1 MLGLKSDTDISWV
14 KIVENNLQQLLTDH
28 AFAEQKAAAAAV
40 SLIINYSEETEF
52 VQALSDH
59 AIEEMGHF
67 KMVHE
72 IMIDKGMTLGQDQK
86 SDYAKHL
93 SKFFPK
99 TKDRQQSLINRLL
112 MAAMIEARSCERF
125 SVLSKNLNDKDLAKF
140 FGDLLASEARHYS
153 LFLGFARKYMDKNVV
168 DELWDEFLTYEADY
182 IKLQGNY
189 LWYMVENL

>member
-1 MLGLKSDTDISWV
+1 MLGLKSDTDVSWV
-14 KIVENNLQQLLTDH
+14 KIAEDNLQQLLTDH

-40 SLIINYSEETEF
+40 SLIINYSEETAF

-59 AIEEMGHF
+59 AIEEMEHF

-72 IMIDKGMTLGQDQK
+72 LMVARGITLGRDQR

-112 MAAMIEARSCERF
+112 MAAIIEARSCERF
-125 SVLSKNLNDKDLAKF
+125 SVLSKNMKDQELAKF
-140 FGDLLASEARHYS
+140 FGDLLASEAGHYT
-153 LFLGFARKYMDKNVV
+153 LFLNFARKFMDREIV
-168 DELWDEFLTYEADY
+168 DKTWDEFLTYEAEY
-182 IKLQGNY
+182 MKQQGKLPLVHG
-189 LWYMVENL
+189 

>member
-14 KIVENNLQQLLTDH
+14 QIVENNLQQLLTDH

-93 SKFFPK
+93 SKFFSK

-125 SVLSKNLNDKDLAKF
+125 SVLSKNLKDKELAKF
-140 FGDLLASEARHYS
+140 FGDLLASEAGHYS
-153 LFLGFARKYMDKNVV
+153 LFLGFARKFMDKNIV
-168 DELWDEFLTYEADY
+168 DKLWDEFLTYEADY
-182 IKLQGNY
+182 MNLQGK
-189 LWYMVENL
+189 LPLVHG

>member
-1 MLGLKSDTDISWV
+1 MLGLKSDTDKSWV
-14 KIVENNLQQLLTDH
+14 QIVEKNLQQLLTDH

-52 VQALSDH
+52 VQAMSDH

-72 IMIDKGMTLGQDQK
+72 IMISRNMTLGQDQK

-99 TKDRQQSLINRLL
+99 TKDRQQSMINRLL

-125 SVLSKNLNDKDLAKF
+125 SVLSNNMKDQELAKF
-140 FGDLLASEARHYS
+140 FGDLLASEAGHYA
-153 LFLGFARKYMDKNVV
+153 LFLGFARKYMDREIV
-168 DELWDEFLTYEADY
+168 DKLWDEFLTYEAEY
-182 IKLQGNY
+182 IKKQGVKP
-189 LWYMVENL
+189 LVHG

>member
-1 MLGLKSDTDISWV
+1 MLGLKSDTDVAWV

-59 AIEEMGHF
+59 AIEEMEHF

-72 IMIDKGMTLGQDQK
+72 IMISRGMILGQDQK
-86 SDYAKHL
+86 SEYAKHL
-93 SKFFPK
+93 SKFFLK
-99 TKDRQQSLINRLL
+99 TKEREQSLINRLL

-125 SVLSKNLNDKDLAKF
+125 SVLSKNLKDKELAKF
-140 FGDLLASEARHYS
+140 FEDLLASEAGHYS
-153 LFLGFARKYMDKNVV
+153 LFLGFARKFMDRETV
-168 DELWDEFLTYEADY
+168 DKLWDEFLTYEADFMKQQG
-182 IKLQGNY
+182 KLPLVHG
-189 LWYMVENL
+189 

>member
-14 KIVENNLQQLLTDH
+14 RIVENNLQQLLTDH

-99 TKDRQQSLINRLL
+99 TKDRQQSMINRLL

-125 SVLSKNLNDKDLAKF
+125 SVLSKNLKDKELAKF
-140 FGDLLASEARHYS
+140 FGDLLASEAGHYS
-153 LFLGFARKYMDKNVV
+153 LFLGFAREYMDKETVNQ
-168 DELWDEFLTYEADY
+168 LWENFLTYEADY
-182 IKLQGNY
+182 MKLQGK
-189 LWYMVENL
+189 LPLVHG

>member
-1 MLGLKSDTDISWV
+1 MLGLKSDTDVSWV

-72 IMIDKGMTLGQDQK
+72 LMIERGYQLGQDQK
-86 SDYAKHL
+86 SEYAKHL

-112 MAAMIEARSCERF
+112 MASMIEARSCERF
-125 SVLSKNLNDKDLAKF
+125 SVLSKHLKDKELAKF
-140 FGDLLASEARHYS
+140 FEGLLASEAGHYS
-153 LFLGFARKYMDKNVV
+153 LFLGFARKFMDRETV
-168 DELWDEFLTYEADY
+168 DNKWDKFLTYEADY
-182 IKLQGNY
+182 MIQQGKLPLVHG
-189 LWYMVENL
+189 

>member
-14 KIVENNLQQLLTDH
+14 RIVENNLQQLLTDH

-72 IMIDKGMTLGQDQK
+72 IIIDKGMILGQDQK

-99 TKDRQQSLINRLL
+99 TKDRQQSMINRLL

-125 SVLSKNLNDKDLAKF
+125 SVLSKNLKDKELAKF
-140 FGDLLASEARHYS
+140 FGDLLASEAGHYS
-153 LFLGFARKYMDKNVV
+153 LFLGFAREYMDKETVNQ
-168 DELWDEFLTYEADY
+168 LWEDFLTYEADY
-182 IKLQGNY
+182 MKLQGK
-189 LWYMVENL
+189 LPLVHG

>member
-1 MLGLKSDTDISWV
+1 MLGLKSDTDKKWA
-14 KIVENNLQQLLTDH
+14 KIAEENLQQLLTDH

-59 AIEEMGHF
+59 AIEEMEHF

-72 IMIDKGMTLGQDQK
+72 IMVSRGMTLGMDQN
-86 SDYAKHL
+86 SAYAKHL

-112 MAAMIEARSCERF
+112 MAAIIEARSCERF
-125 SVLSKNLNDKDLAKF
+125 SVLSKNMKDKELAKF
-140 FGDLLASEARHYS
+140 FGDLLASEAGHYT
-153 LFLGFARKYMDKNVV
+153 LFLNFARKFQDKEIVNKK
-168 DELWDEFLTYEADY
+168 WDDFLSYEAEY
-182 IKLQGNY
+182 MKKQGKLPLVHG
-189 LWYMVENL
+189 